1 MRMVC
6 RYLLTVTTLV
16 LTVCLA
22 SPFVAGAEM
31 VKKVDNFIVVLDQS
45 GSMAQAK
52 ANAGE
57 QKLDKA
63 IAAVKRLDQAV
74 PELGYT
80 SSVSLFAPYKMVS
93 QSAIYQTGSIGTAA
107 ESFKPP
113 FNSFTTLGDGL
124 TTIAPAVGKLSGETA
139 LIMFTDGAWNAGVD
153 PVAAARTLYS
163 QNPDLCIH
171 VVSYADTP
179 VGKQTIDA
187 IKALSGCSIVVDA
200 KSLESDA
207 AMAQFARD
215 VLYEERQPAPKP
227 VAPAPTPAPAPAPAP
242 APVAKEVITF
252 NLLFD
257 FDKANIKDE
266 MIPVLEEVKMILQND
281 SDTAFVLSGHTDSTG
296 PEAYNQGLSER
307 RAASVKKWLT
317 DNGVAPSQLET
328 VGYGETRPKY
338 TNDTREGRKLNR
350 RVELQSK

>member
-1 MRMVC
+1 MKLFP
-6 RYLLTVTTLV
+6 RYFLTITSLA
-16 LTVCLA
+16 LALCLA
-22 SPFVAGAEM
+22 SPLVVAAEM
-31 VKKVDNFIVVLDQS
+31 VKKADNFIVVLDQS

-52 ANAGE
+52 AKPGE

-63 IAAVKRLDQAV
+63 ITNVKRFDQAV

-80 SSVSLFAPYKMVS
+80 SSVSLFAPYKTVS
-93 QSAIYQTGSIGTAA
+93 QPATYKTGSLGSAA
-107 ESFKPP
+107 DSFTPA

-124 TTIAPAVGKLSGETA
+124 MAVAPATAGKTA
-139 LIMFTDGAWNAGVD
+139 LIMYTDGAWNAGVD
-153 PVAAARTLYS
+153 PVAAAKNLYS

-179 VGKQTIDA
+179 AGQQTVDA
-187 IKALSGCSIVVDA
+187 IKALSGCSVAVDA

-207 AMAQFARD
+207 AMAQFAKD
-215 VLYEERQPAPKP
+215 VLYEERKPAPKP
-227 VAPAPTPAPAPAPAP
+227 APKAAPAPKP
-242 APVAKEVITF
+242 APVAKEIITF

-266 MIPVLEEVKMILQND
+266 MIPVLEEVKMILKD
-281 SDTAFVLSGHTDSTG
+281 DRGTDFVLSGHTDSTG

-307 RAASVKKWLT
+307 RAASVKNWLT
-317 DNGVAPSQLET
+317 DNGVAASRLEA
-328 VGYGETRPKY
+328 VGYGETRAKY
-338 TNDTREGRKLNR
+338 NNDTREGRKLNR